1 MSLIV
6 TGEHLAEIRA
16 EDMCRTLEL
25 LAASNTPDE
34 LGFTNV
40 QDLFDYAD
48 ELPDT
53 DDTVSRTLA
62 RP

>member
-1 MSLIV
+1 MSLTITV
-6 TGEHLAEIRA
+6 EGFAEINAKVMR
-16 EDMCRTLEL
+16 RKLEL
-25 LAASNTPDE
+25 LTASNTPDE

-53 DDTVSRTLA
+53 ADTVSRTLA